1 MGYDCYIMA
10 SPYPKKSL
18 LIMVSNIAGQAVAM
32 GDETKGMSLPVVTGF
47 NSECFT
53 RMKQAQRV
61 FQKAIYI

>member
-1 MGYDCYIMA
+1 
-10 SPYPKKSL
+10 
-18 LIMVSNIAGQAVAM
+18 MVSNIAGQAVAM

-61 FQKAIYI
+61 FQKAIYIWGSVNIIPQIVQNWG